1 MRKIVVILTACLLLA
16 GMMITVGAQTAASR
30 AVDYDDLNYSVDRK
44 KAGIIYMG
52 QILEQLTGQEISDEE
67 KDFIRYKFNGQ
78 NVLYYTKPMF
88 ATPTVDYDG
97 ENYRLSV
104 IVMDDYYEAENGQDV
119 FWTPDYV
126 TIGEKTA
133 EFAPA
138 PDVGENYYRAVF
150 EDVEW
155 TTDVSMTI
163 EYSADLILS
172 AETLNE
178 FVNFAFDGALIL
190 DSELAAYEHEQIVY
204 QEALA
209 AYEQNR
215 KEWLVYNTAMDAY
228 RDHMDLVALY
238 NDYLAYQDYLAE
250 MKVYEQDLAAYL
262 ANKQEWETY
271 DANCIKFNE
280 YLAYKATYPGLDKA
294 YQSSMAT
301 VEHQL
306 YLLSLMEVED
316 PVSGISFVELMID
329 DRIGT
334 VIEERYDQFAKLEKS
349 TVDAVVESTRA
360 IQRFCKIYQDLETD
374 QEIYEFY
381 IKEYASFVKHLNQ
394 LYVNIK
400 KLYNNN
406 TFYKILMAERPQY
419 LGTMVRMLG
428 SLHVYSHVFD
438 DTITLKS
445 NAIVDDRGHQTVND
459 LVSPEVRPASDTNKA
474 KPLSAWP
481 VAPVD
486 PETYEVTKQP
496 TAPQV
501 KLEDPDVPEM
511 PSFTAVGNA
520 SEIPTAMQDPGE
532 MEMPQPP
539 KGPLHHP
546 GTPPTLAWDELTQSF
561 YRAYLMGKIV
571 PRAEFASD
579 QVYRLSATSKFSA
592 SLDEND
598 RRFFVHFYNTD
609 DEETYLGSTHGVHY
623 GEGVSVPESI
633 GIPTKPPKDD
643 KSYEFAGW
651 VDKDGTPIDL
661 SCITQD
667 INAYASYNTV
677 PRTHTVTWHVGE
689 HTTVQEWVH
698 GQIPVYEGPT
708 EKASTDE
715 YDYTFVGWNKT
726 VLPVTEDV
734 VYTAQY
740 SATIRRYTVTF
751 MVEGGVYLQ
760 RDYNYAWN
768 LTDAVS
774 MLSTPYKEP
783 TVQYSYTFK
792 GWSDAQGN
800 LYTDG
805 SQFPLLTE
813 SMTFYAEFD
822 ATVNSYTVTWIVE
835 DQSITKT
842 YLYGDMP
849 MYGDS
854 PDDVPGK
861 ETTAQYEYTFAGWD
875 KEFTTVVGDATY
887 TASFDAHLRSYMV
900 EFLMDDGSV
909 LYSQMLEYG
918 AMPEYAEFPKKQSDI
933 QNDYFFIDWDK
944 DIEPVSGPAKYTAR
958 FGSTLRKYPIKF
970 VVGDTEVTSD
980 FEYGS
985 VPQYPY
991 DTPTAPDD
999 SRYTYVFAGWDV
1011 PLAAV
1016 DGSAV
1021 TYTACF
1027 DAVPLA
1033 PTPDGEHGEIK
1044 GNEGGV
1050 FELILN
1056 AVEVDL
1062 SKVFQKA
1069 GEGKAEKL
1077 VVRLGD
1083 AVLEFPKVQIEA
1095 IYNRGEGIA
1104 SVRMERVMHEDRV
1117 AYQIEILDEQGNP
1130 VEYLVSELT
1139 VRMPYSVVYAADV
1152 YHIEDDGTLTKI
1164 NSTYE
1169 NGYLV
1174 FSTMDFSTFVIK
1186 DRFSITGAP
1195 SENGVFDV
1203 VGEAYDGDVVTITP
1217 DPNEGYH
1224 LDTVTVECNGQAIKL
1239 EQANG
1244 VYTFIM
1250 PKGNVTVTTTFKEVE
1265 GGTGAEVM
1273 VGVITASLI
1282 VVIGIVIAIVLGRK
1296 KVARK

>member
-16 GMMITVGAQTAASR
+16 GMMITVGAQTAAPQ
-30 AVDYDDLNYSVDRK
+30 AVDFDDLNYSIDRK

-67 KDFIRYKFNGQ
+67 TDFIHYKFNGQ

-88 ATPTVDYDG
+88 AAPTVDYDG

-126 TIGEKTA
+126 TIGERTA

-163 EYSADLILS
+163 EYSADLTLS
-172 AETLNE
+172 AETLNK
-178 FVNFAFDGALIL
+178 FVNFAFDGALTL
-190 DSELAAYEHEQIVY
+190 DSELAAYEHNQIVY
-204 QEALA
+204 QEALT

-215 KEWLVYNTAMDAY
+215 EEWLEYNTDMDAY

-238 NDYLAYQDYLAE
+238 HDYLAYQDYLAK
-250 MKVYEQDLAAYL
+250 MKVYEQELAAYL
-262 ANKQEWETY
+262 ANKQEWDTF

-280 YLAYKATYPGLDKA
+280 YQAYKAIYPGLDKA

-301 VEHQL
+301 VNHQL
-306 YLLSLMEVED
+306 YLLSLMEIED
-316 PVSGISFVELMID
+316 PVSGISFMELMID

-334 VIEERYDQFAKLEKS
+334 VIEDRYDEFAKLEKS
-349 TVDAVVESTRA
+349 TVDAVVQSTRA

-419 LGTMVRMLG
+419 LGTLVRMLG
-428 SLHVYSHVFD
+428 SLHVYNHVFD
-438 DTITLKS
+438 DTITLKE
-445 NAIVDDRGHQTVND
+445 NTVVDDRGHKTVRD
-459 LVSPEVRPASDTNKA
+459 LVSPEVRPATDTNHA
-474 KPLSAWP
+474 KPLGAWP
-481 VAPVD
+481 VAPAD

-496 TAPQV
+496 VAPQI
-501 KLEDPDVPEM
+501 KLEKPDVPQM
-511 PSFTAVGNA
+511 PTFTSVGNA
-520 SEIPTAMQDPGE
+520 SEIPEGMQDPGE
-532 MEMPQPP
+532 REMPQPP
-539 KGPLHHP
+539 EGPLHHP
-546 GTPPTLAWDELTQSF
+546 GTPPTLGWDALMQSF
-561 YRAYLMGKIV
+561 YQAYLLGKIV
-571 PRAEFASD
+571 PRAEFSSN
-579 QVYRLSATSKFSA
+579 QIYSLSATANYSA

-623 GEGVSVPESI
+623 GEGVRVPEEV

-643 KSYEFAGW
+643 KIYEFAGW
-651 VDKDGTPIDL
+651 VDRDGMPIDL

-667 INAYASYNTV
+667 VYAYATYNAL
-677 PRTHTVTWHVGE
+677 PRTPTVTWIVGE
-689 HTTVQEWVH
+689 QITTQEWVH
-698 GQIPVYEGPT
+698 GQSPVYAGST
-708 EKASTDE
+708 EKASDDK
-715 YDYTFVGWNKT
+715 YDYAFVGWNKT
-726 VLPVTEDV
+726 VLPVTEDA

-751 MVEGGVYLQ
+751 MVEGSVYLQ
-760 RDYNYAWN
+760 RDYNYEWD
-768 LTDAVS
+768 LSEAVS
-774 MLSTPYKEP
+774 MMSTPYKEP

-792 GWSDAQGN
+792 GWSDEQGN

-805 SQFPLLTE
+805 SQFPPLTE
-813 SMTFYAEFD
+813 SVTYYAEFD
-822 ATVNSYTVTWIVE
+822 ATLNSYTVTWIVE

-849 MYGDS
+849 MYGDT
-854 PDDVPGK
+854 PDDIPSK
-861 ETTAQYEYTFAGWD
+861 ETTAQFEYTFAGWD
-875 KEFTTVVGDATY
+875 KEYTEVVGDVTY
-887 TASFDAHLRSYMV
+887 TASFDAHLRSYKV

-918 AMPEYAEFPKKQSDI
+918 TMPEYAEFPQKPSDI

-944 DIEPVSGPAKYTAR
+944 AIEPVSGPASYTAR
-958 FGSTLRKYPIKF
+958 FGSTLRKYPVKF

-985 VPQYPY
+985 VPKYPY

-999 SRYTYVFAGWDV
+999 SRYTYVFAGWDI

-1016 DGSAV
+1016 DGNAV
-1021 TYTACF
+1021 TYTARF

-1056 AVEVDL
+1056 AIEVDL

-1077 VVRLGD
+1077 IVRLGD
-1083 AVLEFPKVQIEA
+1083 AVLEFPKNQIDA
-1095 IYNRGEGIA
+1095 IYSMGNGIA
-1104 SVRMERVMHEDRV
+1104 SVRMERVTYEERV
-1117 AYQIEILDEQGNP
+1117 AYKIDILDEQGNH
-1130 VEYLVSELT
+1130 VKYLVDRLT
-1139 VRMPYSVVYAADV
+1139 VRMPYTVGYAADV
-1152 YHIEDDGTLTKI
+1152 FHVEDDGTLTKI
-1164 NSTYE
+1164 DAVYE

-1186 DRFSITGAP
+1186 DRYRITGTTP
-1195 SENGVFDV
+1195 QNGVFDI
-1203 VGEAYDGDVVTITP
+1203 VGESYDGEVITFTP
-1217 DPNEGYH
+1217 DPDEGYH
-1224 LDTVTVECNGQAIKL
+1224 LDTVTVECNGQALKV
-1239 EQANG
+1239 EQTNG
-1244 VYTFIM
+1244 VYSFIM
-1250 PKGNVTVTTTFKEVE
+1250 PKGDVVVSTTFKEVE

-1282 VVIGIVIAIVLGRK
+1282 VVVGVIIAIVLGRR
-1296 KVARK
+1296 KVVRK